1 MKVLSVRLSVCL
13 SYASSSKTVRLEL
26 WSLLSTNRKPHVGS
40 RTQRLAWSTGVF
52 KMFLRP
58 SSFHW
63 KLGEIGP
70 WLLVNVNE
78 YLIGSHNLPPVMCR
92 GRQRHRYEPNWTSA
106 WCIVMLPLPCL
117 YWVYIRG
124 GCVCVWVGLLW
135 RLSVCVCVCVVCQS
149 RSARLCWVCQPSKP
163 SSSQVCQEGFWVH
176 SDGRWSVSQSV
187 SYAVQLSLSLS
198 LSLSFLCRCC

>member
-1 MKVLSVRLSVCL
+1 M
-13 SYASSSKTVRLEL
+13 LEVEP
-26 WSLLSTNRKPHVGS
+26 RG
-40 RTQRLAWSTGVF
+40 QRLAWSTGVF

-78 YLIGSHNLPPVMCR
+78 YSIGSHNLPPVMCR

-135 RLSVCVCVCVVCQS
+135 RLCVCVCVCVCVCSLSVQICQAMLGLPTFQTKFIASLS
-149 RSARLCWVCQPSKP
+149 RRVL
-163 SSSQVCQEGFWVH
+163 SSLW
-176 SDGRWSVSQSV
+176 WSLVSQSV
-187 SYAVQLSLSLS
+187 SQLRCPAVALSLSLS
-198 LSLSFLCRCC
+198 VFLVPLLLTILCEYERMHHVTVSVCVI